1 MAIPTYFRSEKIL
14 GTLTLTYL
22 YKFILKLGKIC
33 FIKGRKQVKV
43 TNYNRGGVKMQMLSD
58 CLLFGIY
65 VAIGA
70 PDHSAMKKMSG
81 KPSYGLLQRSLG
93 GRYMPISAQK

>member
-1 MAIPTYFRSEKIL
+1 MAIPTYFRSGKIL

-43 TNYNRGGVKMQMLSD
+43 TNYNRGGAKMQMLSD
-58 CLLFGIY
+58 CLLFGIF
-65 VAIGA
+65 VAIGS
-70 PDHSAMKKMSG
+70 PDHIAIKKNVEETF
-81 KPSYGLLQRSLG
+81 LG
-93 GRYMPISAQK
+93 SPPEVFRR

>member
-1 MAIPTYFRSEKIL
+1 MAIPTYFRSGKIL
-14 GTLTLTYL
+14 GTITLTYL

-58 CLLFGIY
+58 CLPLGIY
-65 VAIGA
+65 VAIGS
-70 PDHSAMKKMSG
+70 PDHSGMKKNV
-81 KPSYGLLQRSLG
+81 G
-93 GRYMPISAQK
+93 GTFLWVPPEAFRG

>member
-1 MAIPTYFRSEKIL
+1 MAIPTYFRSGKIL

-43 TNYNRGGVKMQMLSD
+43 NNYNRGGGVKMQMLSD
-58 CLLFGIY
+58 CLLFGKF
-65 VAIGA
+65 VAIGS
-70 PDHSAMKKMSG
+70 PDHSAMKKNVGETFLWSPPEVCRG
-81 KPSYGLLQRSLG
+81 
-93 GRYMPISAQK
+93 